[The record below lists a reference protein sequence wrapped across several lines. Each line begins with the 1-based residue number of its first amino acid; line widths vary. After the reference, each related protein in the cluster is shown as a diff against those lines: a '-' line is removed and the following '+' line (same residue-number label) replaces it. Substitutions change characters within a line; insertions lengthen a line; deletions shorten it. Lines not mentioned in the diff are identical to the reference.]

1 MSIDR
6 LSPQSTILTQG
17 ESYYSTQPNHDL
29 VNKNGPQVNSNENK
43 EEKNLLSKEKL
54 NEVVES
60 MNQFLQPTHTSLK
73 FELHE
78 KLDEY
83 YVKIIDDETKEV
95 IREIPSKKIL
105 DMYAAMTEF
114 MGLVVDKKI

>member
-6 LSPQSTILTQG
+6 LSPQSTVLTQG
-17 ESYYSTQPNHDL
+17 ESYYSTQLNHDL
-29 VNKNGPQVNSNENK
+29 VNKNGSQVNSNENK